1 MSKKSLGFSK
11 SSHIHFGSIENNKDT
26 SLQSQYDFKP
36 NNDLVLDNGGDKLF
50 TAIIDV
56 PVLAGTTK
64 PIFTNAQVITQLTTS
79 WSTTDT
85 SVRLWAAPATPTVPL
100 ISISYGINTTNPTNF
115 TAFGQASSLEGAA
128 GSLVAMTVLQV
139 STARLSFRLWD
150 DLIGITLV
158 ESGTAGANITLNYSN
173 ATTDNGAYSRPLLY
187 NTVPNKAIAADQIWL
202 ASNWT
207 TNQDSG
213 MVNGGYGFATMMH

>member
-1 MSKKSLGFSK
+1 MSKKSLGINK
-11 SSHIHFGSIENNKDT
+11 SSHIHFSSIENNKHT
-26 SLQSQYDFKP
+26 SLQPQYDFEPK
-36 NNDLVLDNGGDKLF
+36 NDLILDNGGDKLF

-56 PVLAGTTK
+56 PVLSGTTK
-64 PIFTNAQVITQLTTS
+64 SIYTNAQVITQLTTS
-79 WSTTDT
+79 WGGTDT

-100 ISISYGINTTNPTNF
+100 TSISYGINTTNPTNF
-115 TAFGQASSLEGAA
+115 TAFGQPSSPEGAA
-128 GSLVAMTVLQV
+128 GSLVAMTALQV

-150 DLIGITLV
+150 DLISTTLV
-158 ESGTAGANITLNYSN
+158 ESGGAGANITLNYSS
-173 ATTDNGAYSRPLLY
+173 ATSGNGTYSSALTY

-202 ASNWT
+202 ASNWA